1 MTDIPTHGALAA
13 AVWARLEQLLIE
25 TGGLSDDERLRVA
38 RSKCIALLAR
48 AMEGLPLP
56 PMQNESR
63 PPSPPEGG
71 SRLLPLDLGP
81 QVASPQVEVRPFVH
95 PRPVHELTRSAVRQE
110 AWLDRARSAVG
121 QGVWYDASDTLN
133 LPTPTGPGP
142 GYTCRGCG
150 LRVKGAR
157 HTDPRLLCQV
167 CAAHRPTTTLG
178 H

>member
-1 MTDIPTHGALAA
+1 MTDTPTHGALAA
-13 AVWARLEQLLIE
+13 AIWARLEHLLIE

-38 RSKCIALLAR
+38 RSKCIALLAH

-56 PMQNESR
+56 PM
-63 PPSPPEGG
+63 PPPAPA
-71 SRLLPLDLGP
+71 LTPLPLDLGP
-81 QVASPQVEVRPFVH
+81 QVA
-95 PRPVHELTRSAVRQE
+95 PRPAVTIAPRPALTRKAVVGQAVR
-110 AWLDRARSAVG
+110 
-121 QGVWYDASDTLN
+121 YDASDPLN

-150 LRVKGAR
+150 LRVRGAR

-167 CAAHRPTTTLG
+167 CAAHRPATTPG

>member
-1 MTDIPTHGALAA
+1 MSDTPNHAALAA

-38 RSKCIALLAR
+38 RSKCIALLAH

-56 PMQNESR
+56 PMANEPKVETPSR
-63 PPSPPEGG
+63 QKEVLTP
-71 SRLLPLDLGP
+71 LPLDLGS
-81 QVASPQVEVRPFVH
+81 QVAPQPAVTIA
-95 PRPVHELTRSAVRQE
+95 PRLALTRKAV
-110 AWLDRARSAVG
+110 VG
-121 QGVWYDASDTLN
+121 QAVWYDAADPLT

-167 CAAHRPTTTLG
+167 CAAHRPTTTPG